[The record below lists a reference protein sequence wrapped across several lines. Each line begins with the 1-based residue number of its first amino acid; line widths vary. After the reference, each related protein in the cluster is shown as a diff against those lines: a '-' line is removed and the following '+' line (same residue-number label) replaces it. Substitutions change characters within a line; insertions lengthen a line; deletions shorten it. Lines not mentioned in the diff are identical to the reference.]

1 MAFLKR
7 YWLAI
12 LVLVLSCVYF
22 ICMAAPDITW
32 TNVDCDSMHY
42 LSGAENIVV
51 TPSQGAPLYNMFNAL
66 VVRLPI
72 GNDFW
77 RLSFFT
83 AIFSGITAMLIYLM
97 ARRYTKRW
105 WVALLAPLC
114 FCASAVVLSQSTI
127 LKQYSLITMI
137 CVLSVYLHFIG
148 KDKWKYVVLMCGVGV
163 HHLVI
168 LPLFLIFIHDLA
180 KHKKDKTKLITKK
193 MLLPILGLLFY
204 IWIPLVN
211 KEPYT
216 MVTGNGFGDY
226 WSYFFRS
233 RNLIGGLAIFTENG
247 LQRLQ
252 DGITILGYSFGAC
265 SLLIW
270 YAIWHIKKHKDHE
283 GFILAFLVVIP
294 IIHYLINIDPSVYT
308 YTMMSF
314 AFGGVLIVKATEWI
328 LNGEQSEPVVKF
340 ETRGRWNKIKYE
352 VMIPIYM
359 IGDMVQRLL
368 ETKRIKYGLP
378 IVTGICCVGFII
390 GNSFFFDIG
399 RNNDVRLEA
408 KQYYES
414 LEQMPSNASIW
425 AGIISG
431 ANVGVQ
437 YHNDTY
443 DSNVKIYPSWLY
455 NYSLN
460 LEAAEKAWVDDS
472 LYVIDYGYNEYGDLT
487 LTNRKVTEETY
498 KVDWAYINSTA
509 QLVHPLTRGTKE
521 FLTPTG
527 YMIKGIVETGFT
539 SPISLIQGKLAY
551 TRWINNIQSNLS
563 AGYIF
568 MWGFIG
574 WQIPRINML
583 FFGRRLKDKKIFG
596 KIITKKTQLRI
607 SQEVLTVV
615 IVVMLVEMFIHT
627 GTPMFN
633 IGVGK

>member
-1 MAFLKR
+1 MLEFFKK
-7 YWLAI
+7 YWVAI

-22 ICMAAPDITW
+22 VSMVAPDITW

-66 VVRLPI
+66 VVRLPF

-83 AIFSGITAMLIYLM
+83 AIFAGITSMLVYLM

-114 FCASAVVLSQSTI
+114 FCASAVVLSQATI

-148 KDKWKYVVLMCGVGV
+148 KDKWKYIVLMCGVGV
-163 HHLVI
+163 HHLII

-180 KHKKDKTKLITKK
+180 KHKKAKTRLITKK

-211 KEPYT
+211 KPPYT

-226 WSYFFRS
+226 VSYFFRS

-252 DGITILGYSFGAC
+252 DGIAILGYSFGAC

-270 YAIWHIKKHKDHE
+270 YALWHIKKHKDHE
-283 GFILAFLVVIP
+283 GFILAFLVLIP
-294 IIHYLINIDPSVYT
+294 IAHYLINIDPSVYT
-308 YTMMSF
+308 YTMMAF
-314 AFGGVLIVKATEWI
+314 AFGGVLVVKGTEWMLGYKTTEPI
-328 LNGEQSEPVVKF
+328 LKEELKWYKEVCNRISVRLSKVSNIFLTPK
-340 ETRGRWNKIKYE
+340 TRYA
-352 VMIPIYM
+352 IPIV
-359 IGDMVQRLL
+359 I
-368 ETKRIKYGLP
+368 
-378 IVTGICCVGFII
+378 GICCVGFII
-390 GNSFFFDIG
+390 ANSFFFDIG
-399 RNNDVRLEA
+399 RNNDVGLEA
-408 KQYYES
+408 NRYYES
-414 LEQMPSNASIW
+414 LEGMPANATIW

-443 DSNVKIYPSWLY
+443 DSNIAIYPSWLY
-455 NYSLN
+455 NASANY
-460 LEAAEKAWVDDS
+460 EAAENAWADGL
-472 LYVIDYGYNEYGDLT
+472 LYIVDYGYNEYGDLT
-487 LTNRKVTEETY
+487 LTNRKVTEESY
-498 KVDWAYINSTA
+498 EKDWAYIESTTV
-509 QLVHPLTRGTKE
+509 LVHPVT
-521 FLTPTG
+521 
-527 YMIKGIVETGFT
+527 KGIVETGFAN
-539 SPISLIQGKLAY
+539 PITLIQGKVAY

-574 WQIPRINML
+574 WQIPKINMI
-583 FFGRRLKDKKIFG
+583 FFGRRFKDGKFFG
-596 KIITKKTQLRI
+596 KMVTRKTKLRI
-607 SQEVLTVV
+607 SQEVITIMV
-615 IVVMLVEMFIHT
+615 IVMLVEMFIHT
-627 GTPMFN
+627 GTPMF
-633 IGVGK
+633 GAGLP

>member
-1 MAFLKR
+1 
-7 YWLAI
+7 
-12 LVLVLSCVYF
+12 
-22 ICMAAPDITW
+22 
-32 TNVDCDSMHY
+32 MHY

-66 VVRLPI
+66 VVRLPF

-77 RLSFFT
+77 RLTFFS
-83 AIFSGITAMLIYLM
+83 AIFSGITSMLVYLM

-114 FCASAVVLSQSTI
+114 FCASAVVLSQATV
-127 LKQYSLITMI
+127 LKQYSLITMLS
-137 CVLSVYLHFIG
+137 VLSVYLHFIG
-148 KDKWKYVVLMCGVGV
+148 KDKAKYIVLMCGVGV

-180 KHKKDKTKLITKK
+180 RHKKDKTKLITKK
-193 MLLPILGLLFY
+193 MLLPFLGLLFY

-216 MVTGNGFGDY
+216 MVTGNSFGDY

-247 LQRLQ
+247 LQRIQ
-252 DGITILGYSFGAC
+252 DGIAILGYSFGAC

-270 YAIWHIKKHKDHE
+270 YALWHIKKHKDHE
-283 GFILAFLVVIP
+283 GFILAFLVLIP
-294 IIHYLINIDPSVYT
+294 IAHYMINIDPSVYT
-308 YTMMSF
+308 YTMMAF
-314 AFGGVLIVKATEWI
+314 AFGGVLVVKATEWM
-328 LNGEQSEPVVKF
+328 LVYKTTEPIEVEGKTWYKEFYNRIRHRVSHLGNICLTPK
-340 ETRGRWNKIKYE
+340 TRYAI
-352 VMIPIYM
+352 
-359 IGDMVQRLL
+359 
-368 ETKRIKYGLP
+368 P

-390 GNSFFFDIG
+390 SNSFFFDIG
-399 RNNDVRLEA
+399 RNNDVGLEA
-408 KQYYES
+408 RRYYES
-414 LEQMPSNASIW
+414 LETMPANASIW

-460 LEAAEKAWVDDS
+460 LEAAGIAWAEDS
-472 LYVIDYGYNEYGDLT
+472 LYVVDYGYNEYGDLT
-487 LTNRKVTEETY
+487 LNNRKVTEETY
-498 KVDWAYINSTA
+498 EKDWAYINSTA
-509 QLVHPLTRGTKE
+509 ELIHPLTRGNAVFT
-521 FLTPTG
+521 TPTG
-527 YMIKGIVETGFT
+527 YVIKGIVETGFAN
-539 SPISLIQGKLAY
+539 PITLIQGKVAY

-574 WQIPRINML
+574 WQIPKINML
-583 FFGRRLKDKKIFG
+583 FFGRRFKDGKFFG
-596 KIITKKTQLRI
+596 KMVTRKTKLRI
-607 SQEVLTVV
+607 SQEVITIMV
-615 IVVMLVEMFIHT
+615 IVMLVEMFIHT
-627 GTPMFN
+627 GTPMFGQG
-633 IGVGK
+633 I

>member
-1 MAFLKR
+1 MGFIKR
-7 YWLAI
+7 NWVAI
-12 LVLVLSCVYF
+12 LVLALSCVYF
-22 ICMAAPDITW
+22 VSMCAPDITW

-51 TPSQGAPLYNMFNAL
+51 TPTQGAPLYNMFNAL
-66 VVRLPI
+66 VVRLPF

-83 AIFSGITAMLIYLM
+83 AIFSGITSMLVYLM

-114 FCASAVVLSQSTI
+114 FCASAVVLSQATV
-127 LKQYSLITMI
+127 LKQYSLITML
-137 CVLSVYLHFIG
+137 CTLSVYLHFIG
-148 KDKWKYVVLMCGVGV
+148 KDKWKYIVLMCGVGV

-180 KHKKDKTKLITKK
+180 KHKKAKTRLVTKK
-193 MLLPILGLLFY
+193 MLLPILGILFY

-211 KEPYT
+211 KPPYT
-216 MVTGNGFGDY
+216 MVLGNDFGDY
-226 WSYFFRS
+226 VSYFFRS

-270 YAIWHIKKHKDHE
+270 YALWHIKKHKDHE
-283 GFILAFLVVIP
+283 GFILAFLVIIP

-308 YTMMSF
+308 YTMMAF
-314 AFGGVLIVKATEWI
+314 AFGGVLVVKGTEWI
-328 LNGEQSEPVVKF
+328 LGYSTVEPIEAEGKTWYKEF
-340 ETRGRWNKIKYE
+340 YNRIRHRLSHLGNICLTTKTRYAI
-352 VMIPIYM
+352 
-359 IGDMVQRLL
+359 
-368 ETKRIKYGLP
+368 P

-399 RNNDVRLEA
+399 RNNDVGLEA
-408 KQYYES
+408 KRYYES
-414 LEQMPSNASIW
+414 LENMPANASIW

-443 DSNVKIYPSWLY
+443 GSNIKIYPSWVY
-455 NYSLN
+455 NASLN
-460 LEAAEKAWVDDS
+460 YEAAEKAWAEDN
-472 LYVIDYGYNEYGDLT
+472 LYVVDYGYNEHGDLT
-487 LTNRKVTEETY
+487 LTNRKVTEGTY
-498 KVDWAYINSTA
+498 ATDWDYISRTTV
-509 QLVHPLTRGTKE
+509 LVHPVT
-521 FLTPTG
+521 
-527 YMIKGIVETGFT
+527 KGIVETGFA
-539 SPISLIQGKLAY
+539 SPITLIQGKVAY

-574 WQIPRINML
+574 WQIPKINML
-583 FFGRRLKDKKIFG
+583 FFGRKFKDSKFFG
-596 KIITKKTQLRI
+596 KTITRKTKLRI
-607 SQEVLTVV
+607 SQEILTITV
-615 IVVMLVEMFIHT
+615 IVMLVEMFIHT
-627 GTPMFN
+627 GTPMFGAG
-633 IGVGK
+633 I

>member
-1 MAFLKR
+1 MLGFLKK
-7 YWLAI
+7 YWVAI
-12 LVLVLSCVYF
+12 LVLVASCAYF
-22 ICMAAPDITW
+22 ISMVAPDITW

-66 VVRLPI
+66 VVRLPV

-77 RLSFFT
+77 RLCFFT
-83 AIFSGITAMLIYLM
+83 AMFSGITSMLVYLM

-114 FCASAVVLSQSTI
+114 FCASAVVLSQATI

-137 CVLSVYLHFIG
+137 CTLCVYLHFTG
-148 KDKWKYVVLMCGVGV
+148 KDKWKYIVLMCGVGV

-180 KHKKDKTKLITKK
+180 KHKKEKSRLITKK

-216 MVTGNGFGDY
+216 MVTGTGFGDY
-226 WSYFFRS
+226 ISYFFRS

-247 LQRLQ
+247 LQRIQ
-252 DGITILGYSFGAC
+252 DGIAILGYSFGAC

-283 GFILAFLVVIP
+283 GFILAFLVIIP
-294 IIHYLINIDPSVYT
+294 IIHYMINIDPSVYT
-308 YTMMSF
+308 YTMMAF
-314 AFGGVLIVKATEWI
+314 AFGGVLVVKGTEWI
-328 LNGEQSEPVVKF
+328 LGYRTVEPIESEGKTWYKEFYNRIRHRLSHLGNIFLTPK
-340 ETRGRWNKIKYE
+340 TRYAI
-352 VMIPIYM
+352 
-359 IGDMVQRLL
+359 
-368 ETKRIKYGLP
+368 P
-378 IVTGICCVGFII
+378 IVTGVCCVGFII
-390 GNSFFFDIG
+390 SNTFFFDIG
-399 RNNDVRLEA
+399 RNNDVGLEA
-408 KQYYES
+408 KRYYES
-414 LEQMPSNASIW
+414 LENMPANASIW

-431 ANVGVQ
+431 ANVAVQ

-460 LEAAEKAWVDDS
+460 LDAAEMAWAEDS

-487 LTNRKVTEETY
+487 LNNRKVTAETY
-498 KVDWAYINSTA
+498 KTDWAYINSTA
-509 QLVHPLTRGTKE
+509 ELVHPLTRGNVE

-527 YMIKGIVETGFT
+527 YVIKGIVETGFAN
-539 SPISLIQGKLAY
+539 PITLIQGKVSY

-568 MWGFIG
+568 MWAFIG
-574 WQIPRINML
+574 WQIPRINMI
-583 FFGRRLKDKKIFG
+583 FFGRRCKKDKKIFG
-596 KIITKKTQLRI
+596 KVIRKETQLRI
-607 SQEVLTVV
+607 YQEILTIVV
-615 IVVMLVEMFIHT
+615 IVMLVEMFIHT

-633 IGVGK
+633 MGIK

>member
-1 MAFLKR
+1 MAFLKK
-7 YWLAI
+7 YWVAI
-12 LVLVLSCVYF
+12 LVLVASCAYF
-22 ICMAAPDITW
+22 VSMVAPDITW
-32 TNVDCDSMHY
+32 ANVDCDSMHY

-77 RLSFFT
+77 RLCFFS
-83 AIFSGITAMLIYLM
+83 AIFSGITSMLVYLM

-114 FCASAVVLSQSTI
+114 FCASAVVLSQATI

-137 CVLSVYLHFIG
+137 SVLSVYLHFIG

-163 HHLVI
+163 HHLII

-180 KHKKDKTKLITKK
+180 KHKKAKTRLITKK

-204 IWIPLVN
+204 IWIPLAN
-211 KEPYT
+211 KPPYT
-216 MVTGNGFGDY
+216 MVTGNGIGDY

-252 DGITILGYSFGAC
+252 DGISILGYSFGAC

-270 YAIWHIKKHKDHE
+270 YALWHIKKHKDYE
-283 GFILAFLVVIP
+283 GFILAFLVLIP
-294 IIHYLINIDPSVYT
+294 IAHYLINIDPSVYT
-308 YTMMSF
+308 YTMMAF
-314 AFGGVLIVKATEWI
+314 AFGGVLVVKGTEWI
-328 LNGEQSEPVVKF
+328 MGYKTTEPIEVEGKTWYKEFYNRIRHRVSHLGNIFLTPK
-340 ETRGRWNKIKYE
+340 TRYAI
-352 VMIPIYM
+352 
-359 IGDMVQRLL
+359 
-368 ETKRIKYGLP
+368 P

-390 GNSFFFDIG
+390 ANSFFFDIG
-399 RNNDVRLEA
+399 KNNDINLEA
-408 KQYYES
+408 KVYYDS
-414 LEQMPSNASIW
+414 LETMPSNASIW

-431 ANVGVQ
+431 ANVAVQ

-443 DSNVKIYPSWLY
+443 NSNIKIYPSWLY
-455 NYSLN
+455 NASLN
-460 LEAAEKAWVDDS
+460 YQAAEKAWADDL
-472 LYVIDYGYNEYGDLT
+472 LYIVDYGYNEYGDLT
-487 LTNRKVTEETY
+487 LTNRKVTEQTY
-498 KVDWAYINSTA
+498 ATDWAYINSTTV
-509 QLVHPLTRGTKE
+509 LVHPVTK
-521 FLTPTG
+521 G
-527 YMIKGIVETGFT
+527 VVETGFA
-539 SPISLIQGKLAY
+539 SPITLIQGKVAY

-583 FFGRRLKDKKIFG
+583 FFGRRFKDSKLFG
-596 KIITKKTQLRI
+596 KMITRKTKLRI
-607 SQEVLTVV
+607 SQEIITIIV
-615 IVVMLVEMFIHT
+615 IVMLVEMFIHT
-627 GTPMFN
+627 GTPMFGAG
-633 IGVGK
+633 I

>member
-1 MAFLKR
+1 MREFIKR
-7 YWLAI
+7 YWAAI
-12 LVLVLSCVYF
+12 LVLVLSCAYF
-22 ICMAAPDITW
+22 VSMVAPDITW

-42 LSGAENIVV
+42 LSGATNIVV
-51 TPSQGAPLYNMFNAL
+51 TPTQGAPLYNMFNAL
-66 VVRLPI
+66 VVRMNS
-72 GNDFW
+72 GNDFYT
-77 RLSFFT
+77 LCFFS
-83 AIFSGITAMLIYLM
+83 AIFSGITAMLVYLM

-114 FCASAVVLSQSTI
+114 FCASAVVLSQATI

-137 CVLSVYLHFIG
+137 SVLAVYLHFIG

-163 HHLVI
+163 HHLII

-180 KHKKDKTKLITKK
+180 KHKKAKTRLITKK
-193 MLLPILGLLFY
+193 MLLPLLGLLFY

-211 KEPYT
+211 KPPYT
-216 MVTGNGFGDY
+216 MVTGTGFGDY
-226 WSYFFRS
+226 VSYFFRS

-247 LQRLQ
+247 LQRVQ

-270 YAIWHIKKHKDHE
+270 YALWHIKKHKDYE

-294 IIHYLINIDPSVYT
+294 ILDYLINIDPSTYT
-308 YTMMSF
+308 YTMMAF
-314 AFGGVLIVKATEWI
+314 AFGGVLVVKATEWMLGYKTTEPI
-328 LNGEQSEPVVKF
+328 LKEGLKWYKEFSNRISVRLSRISNVFLTPK
-340 ETRGRWNKIKYE
+340 TRYAI
-352 VMIPIYM
+352 
-359 IGDMVQRLL
+359 
-368 ETKRIKYGLP
+368 P

-399 RNNDVRLEA
+399 RNNDVNLEA
-408 KQYYES
+408 KQYYQS
-414 LEQMPSNASIW
+414 LEQIPANASIW

-431 ANVGVQ
+431 ANVAVQ

-443 DSNVKIYPSWLY
+443 NSSIKIYPSWLY

-460 LEAAEKAWVDDS
+460 LESATKAWSDNS
-472 LYVIDYGYNEYGDLT
+472 LYVVDYGYNKYGDLT

-498 KVDWAYINSTA
+498 VVDWAYINSTA
-509 QLVHPLTRGTKE
+509 ELVHPVNKGTKE

-527 YMIKGIVETGFT
+527 YMIKGIVETGFA

-551 TRWINNIQSNLS
+551 TRWVNNIQSNLS

-574 WQIPRINML
+574 WQIPAINVL
-583 FFGRRLKDKKIFG
+583 FFSRRLKDKKIFG
-596 KIITKKTQLRI
+596 KQVTKKTQLRI
-607 SQEVLTVV
+607 SQEILTVI

-627 GTPMFN
+627 GTPMF
-633 IGVGK
+633 GVGTVGH